1 MRAVAIGEGVSRA
14 GLAAAL
20 LMAQGVP
27 AWIRSWR
34 ACTPPPLLVRAPARA
49 AASSDLVDVLAGM
62 ALACT

>member
-1 MRAVAIGEGVSRA
+1 MRAVAVGEGVSRA

-20 LMAQGVP
+20 LVSQGIP

-34 ACTPPPLLVRAPARA
+34 ACTPPLLPIRAPARP
-49 AASSDLVDVLAGM
+49 AASSDLVDVLADM